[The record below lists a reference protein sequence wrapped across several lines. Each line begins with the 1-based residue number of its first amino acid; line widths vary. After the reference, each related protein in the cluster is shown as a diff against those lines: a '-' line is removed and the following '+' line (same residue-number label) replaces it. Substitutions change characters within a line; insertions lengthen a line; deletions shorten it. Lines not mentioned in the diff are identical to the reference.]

1 MIWIPLALT
10 SVYLLWSLASLATS
24 GEKLNRQLARL
35 QKFQDEFEAKR
46 QTFDRKSPRS
56 GLPELGSALLARK
69 KFVDLRSEKRSAKQ
83 RRLIRNLK
91 SKERD

>member
-1 MIWIPLALT
+1 MIWIPLVIT
-10 SVYLLWSLASLATS
+10 SAYLLWSLATLATR

-35 QKFQDEFEAKR
+35 QEFQAEFELNR
-46 QTFDRKSPRS
+46 QTFERTSPRS
-56 GLPELGSALLARK
+56 SLPELGSALRARK

-83 RRLIRNLK
+83 RRLIKNLK

>member
-10 SVYLLWSLASLATS
+10 SGYLLWSLASLANR

-35 QKFQDEFEAKR
+35 QKFQAEFEAKR
-46 QTFDRKSPRS
+46 QTVERLNSRS
-56 GLPELGSALLARK
+56 SLPELGSALLARK

-83 RRLIRNLK
+83 RRLIKNLK